1 MSKRRE
7 EREQLTTETCSIGD
21 DDARVTKEGVRPC
34 LIITA
39 FLSVA
44 IVLALLVA
52 GVATVASAVQPPTP
66 TAAAA
71 AVVAAAASSTWSSTP
86 STIDGGTW
94 QVRAVT
100 PPGGGAPLTWAAAID
115 ALADGT
121 LGPYLDALLVGS
133 PHVGSAFFW
142 ETPPLTAATAA
153 TTAFEFVT
161 VPGSLDGTADPGPF
175 SSHFAACPAGD
186 GPVISFANLGGDA
199 TLVVPCAASGV
210 PEATYAHFAAFTR
223 GAPKAQRLALW
234 RQLGGAIRELLP
246 TRGDAPTW
254 VSTAGGGVA
263 WLHVRLDS
271 APKYYTHRPYT
282 RFAGGGA
289 RSLRAAAFAGSGGR
303 QDEGAW
309 RKGTSLR

>member
-52 GVATVASAVQPPTP
+52 GVATVANAVQPPTP
-66 TAAAA
+66 PAAAA
-71 AVVAAAASSTWSSTP
+71 AVVTAAASAAWSSTAT
-86 STIDGGTW
+86 TIGGGTW
-94 QVRAVT
+94 QVRAIT

-121 LGPYLDALLVGS
+121 LGPYLDTLLVGS

-153 TTAFEFVT
+153 TTQFEFVT
-161 VPGSLDGTADPGPF
+161 VPGSLDGTADRGPF

-223 GAPKAQRLALW
+223 GAPAAQRLALW
-234 RQLGGAIRELLP
+234 RRVGTVVTEVLSE
-246 TRGDAPTW
+246 RGDAPLW

-289 RSLRAAAFAGSGGR
+289 RSGGR

-309 RKGTSLR
+309 RKGSSLR

>member
-1 MSKRRE
+1 M
-7 EREQLTTETCSIGD
+7 
-21 DDARVTKEGVRPC
+21 RPC

-66 TAAAA
+66 PAAAAAA
-71 AVVAAAASSTWSSTP
+71 AVVTAAASAAWSSTAT
-86 STIDGGTW
+86 TIGGGTW
-94 QVRAVT
+94 QVRAIT

-161 VPGSLDGTADPGPF
+161 VPGSLDGTADRGPF

-303 QDEGAW
+303 QSH
-309 RKGTSLR
+309 R

>member
-66 TAAAA
+66 PAAAA
-71 AVVAAAASSTWSSTP
+71 AVVAAATAAAWSSTAT
-86 STIDGGTW
+86 TIGGGTW
-94 QVRAVT
+94 QVRAIT

-153 TTAFEFVT
+153 TTQFEFVT
-161 VPGSLDGTADPGPF
+161 VPGSLDGTADRGPF

-234 RQLGGAIRELLP
+234 RQLGISIRELLP

>member
-66 TAAAA
+66 PAAAAA
-71 AVVAAAASSTWSSTP
+71 AVVTAAASAAWSSTA
-86 STIDGGTW
+86 STIGGGTW
-94 QVRAVT
+94 QVRAIT

-153 TTAFEFVT
+153 TTQFEFVT
-161 VPGSLDGTADPGPF
+161 VPGSLDGTADRGPF

-210 PEATYAHFAAFTR
+210 PEAAYAHFAAFTR
-223 GAPKAQRLALW
+223 GAPKAQRLETW
-234 RQLGGAIRELLP
+234 RQLGGAIREVLP
-246 TRGDAPTW
+246 KRGDAPTW

-282 RFAGGGA
+282 RFAGDGA
-289 RSLRAAAFAGSGGR
+289 RSGGR

>member
-7 EREQLTTETCSIGD
+7 EREQLTTESCSIGD

-153 TTAFEFVT
+153 TTQFEFVT
-161 VPGSLDGTADPGPF
+161 VPGSLDGTADRGPF

-223 GAPKAQRLALW
+223 GAPAGQRLALW
-234 RQLGGAIRELLP
+234 RQLGAVVTEVLSE
-246 TRGDAPTW
+246 RGDAPLW